1 MREKIKFY
9 LNFWKVSFEFLKGK
23 LLWKEKTTFGDIL
36 KKVIFSWIFWKI
48 FLKHSWVFLGNN
60 IFNEKEIYHELLE
73 RKWDFMKYSFE
84 KLFFFS
90 KGKWNFICLKNLI
103 SILGKIV
110 SKGNFHN
117 HRNHFCERNSMV
129 FSKKNILK
137 MRNLRIFFMWNYGS
151 LWKYFQSSSHGFYM
165 KKCFEK

>member
-1 MREKIKFY
+1 MFLAISLSLSKKKKKKKKTISLFKNHFLREKKKFY

-60 IFNEKEIYHELLE
+60 IFNEKKNYHELLE

-84 KLFFFS
+84 KLFFFQ
-90 KGKWNFICLKNLI
+90 GKVKFHMFKKFNF
-103 SILGKIV
+103 
-110 SKGNFHN
+110 
-117 HRNHFCERNSMV
+117 NSWENS
-129 FSKKNILK
+129 F
-137 MRNLRIFFMWNYGS
+137 
-151 LWKYFQSSSHGFYM
+151 
-165 KKCFEK
+165 